1 MKLGE
6 VIKDLRLKNNIKQ
19 VELAKISEISNTYLS
34 DIENGRTI
42 PSIKTL
48 MKIAKALGVED
59 INIFLTFANSN
70 DHYQQ
75 KA

>member
-59 INIFLTFANSN
+59 INIFLTSDYVKSEHIA
-70 DHYQQ
+70 
-75 KA
+75 